1 MSCMNSKTT
10 YVSQFDE
17 VMNSLET
24 RLGKLLEGAG
34 GENTGLLNQ
43 LISELESEKIKGYR
57 KDVDIMLEQVH
68 RGFLSRL
75 VARYPALSPTEV
87 RVCSFLR
94 LNITSRDI
102 ATLTHRSIRTVEN
115 TRNNIRAKMKINPEV
130 NLVSHLLG
138 I

>member
-1 MSCMNSKTT
+1 
-10 YVSQFDE
+10 
-17 VMNSLET
+17 
-24 RLGKLLEGAG
+24 
-34 GENTGLLNQ
+34 
-43 LISELESEKIKGYR
+43 
-57 KDVDIMLEQVH
+57 MLEQVH

>member
-1 MSCMNSKTT
+1 MNSKTT

-17 VMNSLET
+17 VMNSLGT
-24 RLGKLLEGAG
+24 RLEKLLEGAG
-34 GENTGLLNQ
+34 GENAALLNQ

-57 KDVDIMLEQVH
+57 KDMDIMLEQVH
-68 RGFLSRL
+68 HGFLSRL
-75 VARYPALSPTEV
+75 ISKYPSLSPAEV
-87 RVCSFLR
+87 KICSYLR

-102 ATLTHRSIRTVEN
+102 ATITHRSNRTVEN
-115 TRNNIRAKMKINPEV
+115 TRNNIRAKMKINPDV

>member
-1 MSCMNSKTT
+1 MNSKTT
-10 YVSQFDE
+10 YISQFDE

-34 GENTGLLNQ
+34 SENASLLHE

-57 KDVDIMLEQVH
+57 KDMDIMLEQVH
-68 RGFLSRL
+68 HGFLSRL
-75 VARYPALSPTEV
+75 IARYPSLSPAEV
-87 RVCSFLR
+87 RVCSYLR

-102 ATLTHRSIRTVEN
+102 ATITHRSIRTVEN
-115 TRNNIRAKMKINPEV
+115 TRNNIRAKMKINPDV